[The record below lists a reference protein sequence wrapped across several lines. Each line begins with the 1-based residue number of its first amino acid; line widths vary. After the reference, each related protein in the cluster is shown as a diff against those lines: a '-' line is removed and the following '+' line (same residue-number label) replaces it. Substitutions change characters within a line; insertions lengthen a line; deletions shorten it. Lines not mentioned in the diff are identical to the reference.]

1 MSNNERE
8 YTSTE
13 GARVQEDTGQS
24 RPIILREQ
32 PLQTATEFH
41 RIYGEKLRRYRH
53 TWYRYEGPNYRM
65 VSTEE
70 ANLDITEFLSSGVEP
85 TGTTFH
91 PKPGDV
97 SATLQMLMKYRPAII
112 EPTVPMP
119 GWLPE
124 ATDTEKEHDPRD
136 LVSCKNGLI
145 DLRTD
150 ECIPHTPRLLTTS
163 TTSYHYSP
171 RAKRKRFE
179 KFLDEI
185 FPGSTEKRP
194 DDFETWSEERQEPQL
209 QRELVQEVFGY
220 LISRDTRQQKIF
232 LFIGKPRSGKG
243 TLARILRRLLGEQNV
258 IGFSL
263 ASLDNDF
270 GAEDLI
276 DKQVAIVGDARL
288 DGSSAK
294 AVAQLLTWSGED
306 PVTINR
312 KGEKK
317 WSGTL
322 GVRILIQTNPM
333 LHFSDPSGTIA
344 TRFVPVLFNECFE
357 GREDETLTD
366 KLLEELPGILNW
378 AIEGWKRLRAKG
390 KFVLS
395 PAAREK
401 LNRMKRKAAPMLNFV
416 DEKCEVGADL
426 SWPRDACYAHYVE
439 FCKESNNKPLSRPK
453 FIEAMEDLNIGVK
466 CSRPRAPGEKDRP
479 FIFFGISKRD
489 EGPRVRTVE
498 NMAYTRARAA

>member
-97 SATLQMLMKYRPAII
+97 SATLQMLMKYRPAIM

-209 QRELVQEVFGY
+209 QNSFRRSSDTS
-220 LISRDTRQQKIF
+220 SRATP
-232 LFIGKPRSGKG
+232 GS
-243 TLARILRRLLGEQNV
+243 RRFSCSLGN
-258 IGFSL
+258 
-263 ASLDNDF
+263 
-270 GAEDLI
+270 
-276 DKQVAIVGDARL
+276 
-288 DGSSAK
+288 
-294 AVAQLLTWSGED
+294 
-306 PVTINR
+306 
-312 KGEKK
+312 
-317 WSGTL
+317 
-322 GVRILIQTNPM
+322 
-333 LHFSDPSGTIA
+333 
-344 TRFVPVLFNECFE
+344 
-357 GREDETLTD
+357 
-366 KLLEELPGILNW
+366 
-378 AIEGWKRLRAKG
+378 
-390 KFVLS
+390 
-395 PAAREK
+395 
-401 LNRMKRKAAPMLNFV
+401 
-416 DEKCEVGADL
+416 
-426 SWPRDACYAHYVE
+426 
-439 FCKESNNKPLSRPK
+439 
-453 FIEAMEDLNIGVK
+453 
-466 CSRPRAPGEKDRP
+466 RAPGRALSPGSYDACLE
-479 FIFFGISKRD
+479 SKMSSAFPSPLWITTSA
-489 EGPRVRTVE
+489 PRI
-498 NMAYTRARAA
+498 